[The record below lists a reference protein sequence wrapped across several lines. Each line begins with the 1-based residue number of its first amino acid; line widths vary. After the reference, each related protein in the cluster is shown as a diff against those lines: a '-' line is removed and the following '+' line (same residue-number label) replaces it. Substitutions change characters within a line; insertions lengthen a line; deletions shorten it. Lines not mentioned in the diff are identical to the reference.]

1 MKFNASLARI
11 ARIAAPTAQ
20 TMITVAILCG
30 ALIAPSLVRLASAQ
44 QLQEADGI
52 PYEVRHV
59 QGNVYM
65 FASTLGNVTIQIG
78 KDPGHDGVLL
88 VDTGPARLR
97 ETLLAEIRKLSPQPV
112 RFIINT
118 SADADHT
125 GANAVLLKPTRVY
138 QSQAE
143 VALFAQDNVLQRMSR
158 DGSGV
163 PAAAWPTLTFLEGK
177 SFVFNGEAIQMFAEK
192 SAHTDGDSIVLFR
205 GSNVLS
211 AGDVFLTTG
220 YPVIDLERG
229 GSIQGE
235 IRALNHILDL
245 TVPRSMQEG
254 GTMVIPGHG
263 RLCDESEVSDY
274 RDMLTIIRD
283 RVQDLLQKGKTLEEV
298 KAARLSRDYDRRY
311 STPAWTGDM
320 FIEAVY
326 KSLNR
331 ERTGGSK

>member
-1 MKFNASLARI
+1 MRI
-11 ARIAAPTAQ
+11 AGLLLFA
-20 TMITVAILCG
+20 LG
-30 ALIAPSLVRLASAQ
+30 AGLLPGQ
-44 QLQEADGI
+44 QLQEVDGI
-52 PYEVRHV
+52 QYEVRHV

-65 FASTLGNVTIQIG
+65 FASTLGNVTIQVG
-78 KDPGHDGVLL
+78 KDAGHDGVLL
-88 VDTGPARLR
+88 VDTGAPRLR
-97 ETLLAEIRKLSPQPV
+97 ETLLAEIRKLSAEPV
-112 RFIINT
+112 RFLVNT

-125 GANAVLLKPTRVY
+125 GANAVLLKPSRSY
-138 QSQAE
+138 QTQAE
-143 VALFAQDNVLQRMSR
+143 VALYAQDNVLQRESR

-163 PAAAWPTLTFLEGK
+163 PSSAWPTMTYLEGK
-177 SFVFNGEAIQMFAEK
+177 SFAFNGEAIQMFAEK
-192 SAHTDGDSIVLFR
+192 NAHTDGDSVVLFR

-211 AGDVFLTTG
+211 AGDIFLTTG
-220 YPVIDLERG
+220 YPVIDLDRG

-283 RVQDLLQKGKTLEEV
+283 RVQDLVHKGKTLDQV

-311 STPAWTGDM
+311 STPSWTGDM
-320 FIEAVY
+320 FVEAIY
-326 KSLNR
+326 KSLGAR
-331 ERTGGSK
+331 P

>member
-1 MKFNASLARI
+1 MK
-11 ARIAAPTAQ
+11 T
-20 TMITVAILCG
+20 AILLFVAG
-30 ALIAPSLVRLASAQ
+30 LAFGQ
-44 QLQEADGI
+44 QLHSVDGI
-52 PYEVRHV
+52 QYEVRHV
-59 QGNVYM
+59 QGNIYM
-65 FASTLGNVTIQIG
+65 FASTLGNVTIQVG
-78 KDPGHDGVLL
+78 KDAGHDGVLL
-88 VDTGPARLR
+88 VDTGSPRLR
-97 ETLLAEIRKLSPQPV
+97 ETLLAEIGKLSGEPV

-118 SADADHT
+118 SADADHR
-125 GANAVLLKPTRVY
+125 GANEILLKPPRTY
-138 QSQAE
+138 QLQAE
-143 VALFAQDNVLQRMSR
+143 VALYAQDNVLQRESR

-163 PAAAWPTLTFLEGK
+163 PSSVWPTMTYLEGK
-177 SFVFNGEAIQMFAEK
+177 SFAFNGEAIQMFAEK
-192 SAHTDGDSIVLFR
+192 GAHTDGDSIVLFR

-220 YPVIDLERG
+220 YPVIDLALG

-263 RLCDESEVSDY
+263 RLCDESEVTDY

-283 RVQDLLQKGKTLEEV
+283 RVQNMLRQGKTLEEV

-320 FIEAVY
+320 LVEAIY
-326 KSLNR
+326 KSL
-331 ERTGGSK
+331 GASK

>member
-1 MKFNASLARI
+1 MRVAALLLFVSLAS
-11 ARIAAPTAQ
+11 
-20 TMITVAILCG
+20 G
-30 ALIAPSLVRLASAQ
+30 
-44 QLQEADGI
+44 QE
-52 PYEVRHV
+52 YEVRHV

-78 KDPGHDGVLL
+78 KDAGHDGVLL
-88 VDTGPARLR
+88 VDTGAPQLH
-97 ETLLAEIRKLSPQPV
+97 ETLLAEIRKLSTEPV

-118 SADADHT
+118 SADADHI
-125 GANAVLLKPTRVY
+125 GSNAVLLKPPRTY
-138 QSQAE
+138 QLPAE
-143 VALFAQDNVLQRMSR
+143 VALFAQDNVLQRESR

-163 PAAAWPTLTFLEGK
+163 PSGVWPTLTYLEGK
-177 SFVFNGEAIQMFAEK
+177 SFAFNGEAVQMFAEK
-192 SAHTDGDSIVLFR
+192 AAHTDGDSIVLFR

-283 RVQDLLQKGKTLEEV
+283 RVQDMLRKGKTLEEV

-311 STPAWTGDM
+311 SNSSWTGDM
-320 FIEAVY
+320 LVEAIY
-326 KSLNR
+326 KSLG
-331 ERTGGSK
+331 EHK

>member
-1 MKFNASLARI
+1 MKCSVLLMSGLIASLAW
-11 ARIAAPTAQ
+11 
-20 TMITVAILCG
+20 
-30 ALIAPSLVRLASAQ
+30 AQ
-44 QLQEADGI
+44 QVQEADGI
-52 PYEVRHV
+52 QYEVRHV

-65 FASTLGNVTIQIG
+65 FASTLGNVTIQVG
-78 KDPGHDGVLL
+78 KDAGHDGVLL
-88 VDTGPARLR
+88 VDTGAPRLR
-97 ETLLAEIRKLSPQPV
+97 EMLLAELHKLSSEPV

-118 SADADHT
+118 SAEPDHI
-125 GANAVLLKPTRVY
+125 GSNEVLLKPSRAY
-138 QSQAE
+138 QGQAE
-143 VALFAQDNVLQRMSR
+143 VALYAQDNVLQREIR

-163 PAAAWPTLTFLEGK
+163 ASSAWPTLTYLEGK
-177 SFVFNGEAIQMFAEK
+177 SFAFNGEAIQMFAEK
-192 SAHTDGDSIVLFR
+192 AAHTDGDSIVLFR

-211 AGDVFLTTG
+211 AGDIFLTTG

-283 RVQDLLQKGKTLEEV
+283 RVQDMLHKGKTLEEV

-311 STPAWTGDM
+311 STPSWSGDM
-320 FIEAVY
+320 FVEAIY
-326 KSLNR
+326 KSL
-331 ERTGGSK
+331 GASK